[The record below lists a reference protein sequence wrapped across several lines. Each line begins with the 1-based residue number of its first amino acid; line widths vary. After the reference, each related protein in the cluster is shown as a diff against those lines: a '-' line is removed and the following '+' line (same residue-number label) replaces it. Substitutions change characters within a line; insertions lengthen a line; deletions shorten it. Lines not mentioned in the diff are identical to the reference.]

1 MPKRSGAVFKA
12 LKKQFASTRNKLR
25 TKYRATGSARVA
37 RSLESDFKALGKAHR
52 TLGFGALINFQGPPP
67 KLAKKKKAGRKK

>member
-25 TKYRATGSARVA
+25 TKYRATGSSKVA

-67 KLAKKKKAGRKK
+67 KLAKKKAGRKK